1 MELKQGKT
9 IKMLCVEIPVIDYS
23 EALELQRNLV
33 SARKSRIIN
42 EDIILLLEH
51 PAVFTLGR
59 RGGLENL
66 EVSWDYLEKKG
77 IPVIKTERGGD
88 ITFHGPGQLVG
99 YPIVDIK
106 AAGLSVTDYV
116 ERLEEVMIRTAG
128 NWGIIA
134 GRNSMNRGAWV
145 NNSKLGSIGITV
157 RRGITFH
164 GFAFNVCPSLEP
176 FGWINPCGLKGIA
189 MTSLERELSA
199 RVPFHKVRESVK
211 YNIEAVFGTVLINTS
226 MTELQE
232 MFKKDNGRITG

>member
-1 MELKQGKT
+1 
-9 IKMLCVEIPVIDYS
+9 MLCVEIPVIDYE
-23 EALELQRNLV
+23 EALELQRNLI
-33 SARKSRIIN
+33 SARNSRIIN

-66 EVSWDYLEKKG
+66 AVSLDYLERKG

-99 YPIVDIK
+99 YPIIDIK

-116 ERLEEVMIRTAG
+116 EKLEEVMIRTAG
-128 NWGIIA
+128 DWGIIA

-157 RRGITFH
+157 RHGITFH
-164 GFAFNVCPSLEP
+164 GFAFNVCTSLEP

-189 MTSLERELSA
+189 MTSIERELSA
-199 RVPFHKVRESVK
+199 KVPVQQVRNAIKYHIES
-211 YNIEAVFGTVLINTS
+211 IFGIQLIR
-226 MTELQE
+226 TELPE
-232 MFKKDNGRITG
+232 LLETVRNNSDMIRG